1 MKLVSAIFY
10 PEPRLILSKDSES
23 RGQGQTKTEVSNLT
37 IPNLLFL
44 YNDKTS
50 KNRDQFFEML
60 FCCYKLICIF
70 AIVIGLFHCYEF
82 YKIG

>member
-1 MKLVSAIFY
+1 MKLVSVIFY
-10 PEPRLILSKDSES
+10 PEPCLILSKDSES

-50 KNRDQFFEML
+50 KNRD
-60 FCCYKLICIF
+60 
-70 AIVIGLFHCYEF
+70 
-82 YKIG
+82 

>member
-1 MKLVSAIFY
+1 MKLVSVIFY

-44 YNDKTS
+44 ITTKRQKIETNFLK
-50 KNRDQFFEML
+50 
-60 FCCYKLICIF
+60 CYF
-70 AIVIGLFHCYEF
+70 VVTN
-82 YKIG
+82 